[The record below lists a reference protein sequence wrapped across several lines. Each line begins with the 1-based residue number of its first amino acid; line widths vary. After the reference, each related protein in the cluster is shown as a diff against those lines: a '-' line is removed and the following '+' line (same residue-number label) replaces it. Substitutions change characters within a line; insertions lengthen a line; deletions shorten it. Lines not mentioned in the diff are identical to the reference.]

1 MANYQILTAESGT
14 ANSLAFRINLG
25 DKDPKNLDRAYL
37 GIYGTFGTSAV
48 TLQYK
53 APDNAYY
60 TTGDVISNL
69 GLVELPFSS
78 TIVLRLSVVGS
89 GGANISAVIYNGIP
103 E

>member
-1 MANYQILTAESGT
+1 MADYQILQNVTGT
-14 ANSLAFRINLG
+14 ENSLSFRINLG
-25 DKDPKNLDRAYL
+25 NKDPKNLDRAYL
-37 GIYGTFGTSAV
+37 GIYGNFGTSVV
-48 TLQYK
+48 TLQWK

-89 GGANISAVIYNGIP
+89 GGANISAVVYNGIA